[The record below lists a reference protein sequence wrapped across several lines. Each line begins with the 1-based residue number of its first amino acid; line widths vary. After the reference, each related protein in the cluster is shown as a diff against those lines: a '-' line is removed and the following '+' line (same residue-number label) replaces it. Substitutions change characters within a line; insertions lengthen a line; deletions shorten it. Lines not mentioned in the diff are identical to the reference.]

1 MSKKIVIIGGGIA
14 GLNAGIELLQHGYNV
29 SLYEKNSHAGGLCYG
44 YFKDGYNIDT
54 CLHWLMGTKKGTII
68 NKLWYNIDA
77 LNDDVEISQLPNFC
91 TFFYEGTKVTF
102 SRNVDEEEKRWLE
115 LSPQDEKQ
123 IKSFFECV
131 RSLGKLWDYVQT
143 LEKQKISMDLVK
155 QLPNSGKI
163 LAAMGYSRES
173 YSKKFIHPAL
183 RFAIK
188 NAMTGFNN
196 AFFFLQVYGLF
207 SVNDGN
213 VPMGGAYYM
222 VERIKNKFLS
232 LGGDLHLNTTV
243 DELVLDKN
251 KYVKAARI
259 GDELVEADYF
269 ISALDVNY
277 TLEKLLND
285 KYHSLTFNYNNKFIK
300 NYTISSCF
308 CVYLK
313 VKGFKK
319 DIDTP
324 TNIKMKKVKVGTK
337 HVDSL
342 LIRPYAFDKM
352 FDYKGDAVI
361 SLFIDQ
367 DQDDYNFFK
376 KHKNYKKEHQRIV
389 DDLVKEF
396 LHAYP
401 QYEGKVE
408 VLTSFGPLELKE
420 QTYTSY
426 GSIQSY
432 SLTDK
437 GMFYAFKGKLARIP
451 NLYMCGQWNRSI
463 GGTPTALLTSH
474 EIVDKLLKREKYLS
488 YFMKK

>member
-14 GLNAGIELLQHGYNV
+14 GLNAGIELLQNGYDV
-29 SLYEKNSHAGGLCYG
+29 SLYEKNRNVGGLCYG

-77 LNDDVEISQLPNFC
+77 LNDNVEISQLPNFC

-102 SRNVDEEEKRWLE
+102 SRNIDEEEKRWLE
-115 LSPQDEKQ
+115 LSPKDEKQ
-123 IKSFFECV
+123 IESFFECV
-131 RSLGKLWDYVQT
+131 RSLGKLWDYIQT
-143 LEKQKISMDLVK
+143 LEKKKISMDLIK

-163 LAAMGYSRES
+163 LATMKYTREEYSR
-173 YSKKFIHPAL
+173 KFAHPAL

-188 NAMTGFNN
+188 NAMTGYNN

-222 VERIKNKFLS
+222 IERIKNKFLS
-232 LGGDLHLNTTV
+232 LGGNLHLNSTV
-243 DELVLDKN
+243 DELILDKD

-259 GDELVEADYF
+259 GKELVEADYF

-277 TLEKLLND
+277 TLDKLLND
-285 KYHSLTFNYNNKFIK
+285 KYHSITFNYINRNIK

-308 CVYLK
+308 CVFIK
-313 VKGFKK
+313 VKGFKN

-324 TNIKMKKVKVGTK
+324 TNIKMNKIKVGTK
-337 HVDSL
+337 HTNSL
-342 LIRPYAFDKM
+342 LIRPYAFDKT

-367 DQDDYNFFK
+367 DQNDFNYFK
-376 KHKNYKKEHQRIV
+376 KIKNYKNEHRRII
-389 DDLVKEF
+389 DDLVNEF
-396 LHAYP
+396 MRAYP
-401 QYEGKVE
+401 QYNGKVE
-408 VLTSFGPLELKE
+408 VLTSFGPLELND

-437 GMFYAFKGKLARIP
+437 GMFYSFKGKLARIP

-474 EIVDKLLKREKYLS
+474 EIVEKLLRREKYLS
-488 YFMKK
+488 YFYKK